1 MHKSD
6 LFTQFSES
14 FRGKEISC
22 TSRAPTVGHNEMDSD
37 VEVDEGIEGED
48 EEDVLQGIVKST
60 KGKRLAVGTQKNY
73 ASKQKA
79 LRLFIIQHDHSVT
92 VNDIS
97 SDDDLVTYINS
108 HIQVVENFIASN
120 SYKQPETLSGLN
132 ASSTI
137 SGYICSVKN
146 LYKKVKDPELRHIP
160 EEMETSFAEYSAG
173 FVKNIAQ
180 AAEDGLVKQTHGKLP
195 LTVVAYKSIASKA
208 LQVSGRSSTFA
219 HVYGLLAWNLVQRA
233 VTVAGIHTFNISWKD
248 DALMIHI
255 SRHKGD
261 QTGSSAFARH
271 LYANPTHVPE
281 CCPVLGMAMY
291 LFTGRFRGGN
301 GAVRLKLFEE
311 TEKTYSK
318 WLRDRLRDGTLTVDD
333 LCGCRVEDL
342 GTHSYRKGATTFAD
356 SCPGGPSGTA
366 VNLRAGWREG
376 RSRERYTF
384 PTDGQD
390 QYLGRM
396 LSLLPIVNIKE
407 FCILPPHFHHEL
419 DARYREIMTIDV
431 WEEIIPAYSTFPE
444 GFKTALRFML
454 ASLVFAHKQHTLER
468 ILNPMHPLFS
478 SRVYT
483 GGYLEE
489 LKDVVIEPK
498 CRLCKEC
505 GMAVTGIP
513 VHWWTHLDSL
523 ESVLSAVEGVSQQL
537 KEMPEKVTTLIEQR
551 VEIGAQHL
559 TPNAVESIIAPL
571 KQKLDSVVSHLSQQQ
586 QRAEQPAVDNIA
598 VLGYD
603 SDGSVGGDNMYDSW
617 KWKGKIGMYVPEDY
631 RFVATTCSNLWD
643 MWFYGDR

>member
-1 MHKSD
+1 
-6 LFTQFSES
+6 
-14 FRGKEISC
+14 
-22 TSRAPTVGHNEMDSD
+22 MDSD
-37 VEVDEGIEGED
+37 VEVDEGFEGED

-73 ASKQKA
+73 AAKQKA
-79 LRLFIIQHDHSVT
+79 LRLFIVQHDHSVT
-92 VNDIS
+92 ANDIS

-120 SYKQPETLSGLN
+120 SYKQPETQTGLN
-132 ASSTI
+132 ATSTI

-146 LYKKVKDPELRHIP
+146 LYKKVKDPELRHMP
-160 EEMETSFAEYSAG
+160 EEMETSFADYSAG
-173 FVKNIAQ
+173 FVKTTAQ

-419 DARYREIMTIDV
+419 DVRYRDIMTNDA
-431 WEEIIPAYSTFPE
+431 WEVIIPAYSTFPE

-454 ASLVFAHKQHTLER
+454 ASLVFAYKQHTLER

-483 GGYLEE
+483 GGYLEQ

-498 CRLCKEC
+498 CRLCKDC
-505 GMAVTGIP
+505 GMTVTGIP

-523 ESVLSAVEGVSQQL
+523 ESVLTAVEGVSQQL
-537 KEMPEKVTTLIEQR
+537 KEMPEKVTTLIERR

-571 KQKLDSVVSHLSQQQ
+571 KQQLDSVVSHLSQQQ
-586 QRAEQPAVDNIA
+586 QRAAQPAVVDNSA

-603 SDGSVGGDNMYDSW
+603 SDDSVGGDKPRSRRSFHQQRLH
-617 KWKGKIGMYVPEDY
+617 KARLQLPRLPTTSPTRSVKGSLKMSYASVRSQTSSFLLY
-631 RFVATTCSNLWD
+631 TTISARICERRARD
-643 MWFYGDR
+643 